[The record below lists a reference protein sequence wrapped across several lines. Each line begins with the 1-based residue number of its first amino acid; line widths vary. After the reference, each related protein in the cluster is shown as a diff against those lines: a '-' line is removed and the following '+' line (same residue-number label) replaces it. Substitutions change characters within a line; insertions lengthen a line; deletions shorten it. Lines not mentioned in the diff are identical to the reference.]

1 MGFKCGSESETRR
14 KIIEREKNMKKKC
27 TAIVLAAGKGS
38 RMGTK
43 VHKQYLELKGK
54 PVLFYSLNTFE
65 KNDIID
71 NVILVTGRDEIDY
84 CRKDI
89 VERYGFKK
97 VTNIVAGGKERYESV
112 YNALNTVS
120 DDMDGYIFIH
130 DGARP
135 FVTDEMILRCYESTQ
150 EYNACVVGMPVKDTI
165 KIVDEALYAKLTPE
179 RKFLWQVQTPQ
190 VFGKRL
196 VCEAYDKMMESG
208 DKDVTD
214 DAMVVERYMDHPV
227 KMVEGSYKNIKITTP
242 EDLQIA
248 AVFATE

>member
-1 MGFKCGSESETRR
+1 
-14 KIIEREKNMKKKC
+14 MKKKC

-54 PVLFYSLNTFE
+54 PVLFYSLKIFE
-65 KNDIID
+65 QSDIID
-71 NVILVTGRDEIDY
+71 DVILVTGSEEVEY

-97 VTNIVAGGKERYESV
+97 VTNIVVGGKERYESV
-112 YNALNTVS
+112 YNALCTVS
-120 DDMDGYIFIH
+120 DEMDGYIFIH

-135 FVTDEMILRCYESTQ
+135 FVTNDMIMRCYESAQ
-150 EYNACVVGMPVKDTI
+150 KYNACVVGMPVKDTI
-165 KIVDEALYAKLTPE
+165 KIVDEELYAKVTPD
-179 RKFLWQVQTPQ
+179 RKLLWQVQTPQ
-190 VFGKRL
+190 VFETGL
-196 VCEAYDKMMESG
+196 VREAYDRMMEYG

-214 DAMVVERYMDHPV
+214 DAMVVERYMEHPV

-248 AVFATE
+248 AAFVEK